1 MTTTTKVIIGV
12 SVLAAIGGI
21 YFVLSKKNKNKTD
34 SLPQNAS
41 QNTQL
46 DTSWRN
52 PVNNITNPT
61 TSDIKLVA
69 GGRGH

>member
-12 SVLAAIGGI
+12 SVLAAIVGI

-34 SLPQNAS
+34 SLSQNAK
-41 QNTQL
+41 
-46 DTSWRN
+46 N